1 MAMNDPQAAADFI
14 DEHAADAND
23 RVYQQFAWNSFGQAP
38 DLAANYIGKITD
50 AREQERMYSRMLD
63 GWLRRDFEA
72 ASTWI
77 NGATLPQNVQQ
88 RLQRRMQER
97 QQRQQ

>member
-1 MAMNDPQAAADFI
+1 MAMNDPRAAADFL
-14 DEHAADAND
+14 DQNAADADD
-23 RVYQQFAWNSFGQAP
+23 RVYQQFAWHSFGQAP
-38 DLAANYIGKITD
+38 DLAANYIGKIAD
-50 AREQERMYSRMLD
+50 PREQERMYSRMLD

-72 ASTWI
+72 ASSWI
-77 NGATLPQNVQQ
+77 NAATLPQNVQE